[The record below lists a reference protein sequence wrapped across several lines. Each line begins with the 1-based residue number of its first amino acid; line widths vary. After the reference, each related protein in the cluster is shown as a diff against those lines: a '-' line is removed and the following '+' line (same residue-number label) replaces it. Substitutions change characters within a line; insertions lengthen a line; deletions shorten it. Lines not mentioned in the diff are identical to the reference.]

1 MVNALF
7 ISYPGEP
14 INPTTF
20 LPDNGL
26 ASLAGSLIQEGH
38 SAHILDYGTI
48 QLLKDSLPEG
58 VKPALQELFDKK
70 NSNSFGKAEER
81 KILEIDR
88 QIEEHRYDLVD
99 RIGKSIVGEISGKNI
114 DFVGFKSWMG
124 DAYPALD
131 QLTGIIKKTFPEMPI
146 IVGGPQVT
154 SFGEIMAKDLK
165 NVDFLCYDEGELTV
179 VKFAQYL
186 GGKSMLKDIPNLMYV
201 RDGRLVRNE
210 NHVVSDLDDL
220 AMPVYDPEF
229 YPATRGN
236 EKFNMMVIDESRR
249 CYYRCPFCIE
259 SSKVKGRWRPKSAKR
274 VVSEIKHLNEKYG
287 IGLIRFGGQMTP
299 GNLME
304 DISRLVLDEGLDIE
318 FSSFSHISTMKDAD
332 FKLMKKAGLYSLFFG
347 VESGNQE
354 ILSTTLGKKT
364 NVQDIEYVLKR
375 AHEAGIYTVASLI
388 YPSPGDDEQTLNDTV
403 NMLVRSN
410 VSSAPVQFAGV
421 YPGTKWARNYK
432 EYGFDLDPDDY
443 PRQVID
449 YKIKNI
455 FPPQFWEPVQVRIDG
470 KSFFEYVGE
479 TGKMIYALE
488 SRGILTD
495 ITDEQALLAKRA
507 GISPREL
514 RDLSQRIFYTG
525 DWKRMQ
531 DIIEKVND
539 NKQFT

>member
-1 MVNALF
+1 
-7 ISYPGEP
+7 
-14 INPTTF
+14 
-20 LPDNGL
+20 
-26 ASLAGSLIQEGH
+26 
-38 SAHILDYGTI
+38 
-48 QLLKDSLPEG
+48 
-58 VKPALQELFDKK
+58 
-70 NSNSFGKAEER
+70 
-81 KILEIDR
+81 
-88 QIEEHRYDLVD
+88 
-99 RIGKSIVGEISGKNI
+99 
-114 DFVGFKSWMG
+114 MG